1 MIKQKIM
8 TFPVE
13 SALDVQPLIAGP
25 DTPLIEVIG
34 LTSQTNS
41 QCHLLTGEVNLSTP
55 QNLGFEQK
63 GCVLIVEN
71 SHLVGI
77 LTERDIVRLI
87 AENRSL
93 DKLTAQAVMSQPV
106 VTIIDEGHLTVF
118 TALELM
124 NRQKIRHLP
133 VLDQHGQIKG
143 LLTPRRIRNFLQ
155 PSDLL
160 KVRRVHEVMITDVV
174 YALSEDS
181 LLQITQLMNQRHVS
195 CVVIIAPATH
205 NTESPCPKGIITER
219 DIVQFQ
225 RLELDFAQTQ
235 AQEVMSTPLSLV
247 GPNDSLWAVH
257 QKMQHQKVR
266 RLVVADSQGSLRGI
280 VTQSSLLP
288 VNPSEIYEFVE
299 QQQQLIKQLETQNH
313 LLLQQRNQELEQL
326 IQDRTSKLERR
337 DLMRHHLAKG
347 LATSTGKDFFQS
359 LVMHLNQALPAD
371 FVYIGQLVES
381 EGQATIR
388 TLAVAKEGQ
397 LQSNFEY
404 ALAGMPCEEV
414 VDQQSCVCHQGV
426 SAVFPHDQ
434 ILRNLCIKGYLGT
447 PLMSSSKQ
455 VVGLIVVLCHQ
466 PLEDLE
472 FIEEVLTILA
482 QRTTAEL
489 ERQTAETD
497 RNRFLTVSLDL
508 HCIAGFDGYF
518 KTVNP
523 SFVRILG
530 YSIKELL
537 AQPFLNFVHP
547 EDRDAT
553 VRELEQLEMGTNTI
567 AFENRYRCHDGSYR
581 WFLWSATPYLQQQQI
596 YASARDIT
604 ARKEIEQVLAL
615 RARQQT
621 SVAHLGALALAN
633 RDLDDLMNEIVRVI
647 SQTLEVEYCKVLQL
661 LPDGESLLLKA
672 GVGWQPGLV
681 GQTIIGTERESQ
693 AGYTLRSTRPVIVD
707 NLETETRFSGPP
719 LLRDHKVVSGMS
731 VIIQGQHQTYGV
743 IGAHTIY
750 HRLFNENDID
760 FLQAV
765 ANLLAQTMDRHQ
777 IDQVLR
783 QNELEY
789 RTLAEN
795 LPGIIYRV
803 FPEDHNRTVFLNDQ
817 CKTLTGNDSINLSVG
832 EVCSIDPMIVP
843 EDRSQVVTTVQE
855 AVSCLKPFQVE
866 YRIKDKQ
873 DQIRY
878 FWEKGQPIPAQ
889 NGQPLHIDGV
899 IFDVTDRKQ
908 AEAAQQESQQ
918 RLNSILE
925 SLQDVVWS
933 VSADSYE
940 LLYLSPAA
948 EEVYGRSI
956 SEFFD
961 NSQLWLHVVHP
972 QDQEKV
978 RSFSDQLLK
987 TGNKE
992 LEYRIVRPDGS
1003 IRWLLDRGWVI
1014 KDAEGMV
1021 LRLDGVATDITERQQ
1036 SQDQIS
1042 ELAALLDVATDAIL
1056 VRGLD
1061 GRIQYWNKGAT
1072 ALYGWTQKESLSQD
1086 VDQLLDITNEEAA
1099 EIEQYVRKQGKWQ
1112 GEQQHVTKSGDVI
1125 TVMSRWT
1132 LVQDSLGNSK
1142 AILIVNTDVTQAK
1155 KLEKQF
1161 LRAQR
1166 LESIGSLASGIAH
1179 DLNNILT
1186 PIYGVAQL
1194 LPLQLPN
1201 ASEQIQHQF
1210 EILQAC
1216 AQRGSKLIT
1225 QVLSFSRGADGE
1237 RAILYIKPLLSEL
1250 RDFALKTFP
1259 KSIEISMQISEDLWS
1274 IHADATQVHQVFMNL
1289 LVNARD
1295 AMPDG
1300 GFLSVHAMNL
1310 TLDETLAA
1318 DYLNAQTGPYILV
1331 TITDTGIGIPP
1342 KLQEQIFE
1350 PFFTTKEPEGG
1361 TGLGLSTV
1369 NKIIQSHHGFI
1380 TVYSEVGQGSQFKI
1394 YLPAVESTARVEKEH
1409 LDCPNGQ
1416 GEIVLVVDD
1425 EAPIREVA
1433 QSMLLKHN
1441 YQVMTAADGID
1452 AIAQFAQHHTEIDV
1466 VLMDMQ
1472 MPTLSG
1478 ETTIQALRK
1487 INPQLKVIV
1496 TSGLLVDET
1505 FALSLG
1511 QCVRAFLQKPFSS
1524 DTLLRMLQNILQNK
1538 SQDTDIKALANN
1550 SD

>member
-1 MIKQKIM
+1 MQQFM
-8 TFPVE
+8 TFPLE
-13 SALDVQPLIAGP
+13 AALDLQPLIAAP
-25 DTPLIEVIG
+25 DTPLTEVIG
-34 LTSQTNS
+34 LTSRS
-41 QCHLLTGEVNLSTP
+41 ALHCHLMADEVNQPTLP
-55 QNLGFEQK
+55 QLGIEQT
-63 GCVLIVEN
+63 GCVLFEEDTQ
-71 SHLVGI
+71 LVGI

-93 DKLTAQAVMSQPV
+93 GELTAAAVMSQPV
-106 VTIIDEGHLTVF
+106 VTLVDDGHSTVF
-118 TALELM
+118 TALERM
-124 NRQKIRHLP
+124 NRQHIRHLP
-133 VLDQHGQIKG
+133 VLDQQGQVKG
-143 LLTPRRIRNFLQ
+143 LLTPRRIRNLLQ

-160 KVRRVHEVMITDVV
+160 KIRRVREVMTPDVV
-174 YALSEDS
+174 QALPTNS
-181 LLQITQLMNQRHVS
+181 LLQITQCMNLQGVS
-195 CVVIIAPATH
+195 CIVMVEPADDL
-205 NTESPCPKGIITER
+205 TENHCPIGIITER

-247 GPNDSLWAVH
+247 TPDDSLWTVH
-257 QKMQHQKVR
+257 QKMQQQKVR
-266 RLVVADSQGSLRGI
+266 RLVVADGHGTLRGI
-280 VTQSSLLP
+280 VTQRNLLP
-288 VNPSEIYEFVE
+288 VDPAEIYEVVE
-299 QQQQLIKQLETQNH
+299 LLQQQITQLETQNH
-313 LLLQQRNQELEQL
+313 QLLQKRNQELEQL
-326 IQDRTSKLERR
+326 VQDRTSKLERR

-347 LATSTGKDFFQS
+347 LATSTGEDFFQS
-359 LVMHLNQALPAD
+359 LVTHLNQVLPAD
-371 FVYIGQLVES
+371 FAHIGQLVNI

-388 TLAVAKEGQ
+388 TLAVAKAGQ

-404 ALAGMPCEEV
+404 ALAGTPCEEV
-414 VDQQSCVCHQGV
+414 IEQQSCMYHQGV
-426 SAVFPHDQ
+426 QAVFPHDQ
-434 ILRNLCIKGYLGT
+434 MLRDLSIEGYLGI
-447 PLMSSSKQ
+447 PLISSAKQ
-455 VVGLIVVLCHQ
+455 VVGLIVVLCRQ
-466 PLEDLE
+466 PLDDLA

-482 QRTTAEL
+482 QKTTAEL

-497 RNRFLTVSLDL
+497 RNRFLSVSLDL

-523 SFVRILG
+523 AFISTLG

-553 VRELEQLEMGTNTI
+553 VRELEQLAMGTNTI

-596 YASARDIT
+596 YASASDIT
-604 ARKEIEQVLAL
+604 KQKIIEQTLAL

-621 SVAHLGALALAN
+621 SVAQLGALALAS
-633 RDLDDLMNEIVRVI
+633 RDIDGLMNEIVRVV

-661 LPDGESLLLKA
+661 RPDGESLLLKA

-681 GQTIIGTERESQ
+681 GQAIIGTEQESQ
-693 AGYTLRSTRPVIVD
+693 AGYTLRSSRPVIVD

-719 LLRDHKVVSGMS
+719 LLLDHKVVSGMS
-731 VIIQGQHQTYGV
+731 VILQGQHQTYGV
-743 IGAHTIY
+743 IGAHTGH

-760 FLQAV
+760 FLQSV
-765 ANLLAQTMDRHQ
+765 ANLLAQALDRHQ
-777 IDQVLR
+777 IDQTLR
-783 QNELEY
+783 QSEQEY

-795 LPGIIYRV
+795 LPGIVYRV
-803 FPEDHNRTVFLNDQ
+803 FPEDHNRMVFLNDQ
-817 CKTLTGNDSINLSVG
+817 CKTLTGNDSIDLSVG

-843 EDRSQVVTTVQE
+843 EDRPQVVTTVQE
-855 AVSCLKPFQVE
+855 AVSSLMPFQVE
-866 YRIKDKQ
+866 YRIQDKQ

-899 IFDVTDRKQ
+899 IFDVTEGKL
-908 AEAAQQESQQ
+908 AEVAHQESQQ
-918 RLNSILE
+918 RLNNILE
-925 SLQDVVWS
+925 SLQDIVWS
-933 VSADSYE
+933 VKADSFE

-948 EEVYGRSI
+948 EEIYGRPI
-956 SEFFD
+956 SAFID
-961 NSQLWLHVVHP
+961 NSQLWLQAMHP
-972 QDQEKV
+972 DDRAKVSGFSERILETGSQEV
-978 RSFSDQLLK
+978 
-987 TGNKE
+987 
-992 LEYRIVRPDGS
+992 EYRIVRPDGS
-1003 IRWLLDRGWVI
+1003 IRWLLDRGRVI
-1014 KDAEGMV
+1014 KDAEERV
-1021 LRLDGVATDITERQQ
+1021 LRLDGVATDITERKQ
-1036 SQDQIS
+1036 SQEQIS
-1042 ELAALLDVATDAIL
+1042 ELAALLNVATDAIL
-1056 VRGLD
+1056 VQGPD
-1061 GRIQYWNKGAT
+1061 GRIQYWSKGAS
-1072 ALYGWTQKESLSQD
+1072 ALYGWTQEEALSQE
-1086 VDQLLDITNEEAA
+1086 VGQLLEVTDEKAA
-1099 EIEQYVRKQGKWQ
+1099 EIEQYVRQHGKWQ
-1112 GEQQHVTKSGDVI
+1112 GEQQQVTKSGDAI

-1132 LVQDSLGNSK
+1132 LVKDSLGNPK

-1166 LESIGSLASGIAH
+1166 LESIGALASGIAH

-1210 EILQAC
+1210 EILQTC

-1250 RDFALKTFP
+1250 RDFTLKTFP
-1259 KSIEISMQISEDLWS
+1259 KSIEVSTHIPDDLWS

-1295 AMPDG
+1295 AMPEG
-1300 GFLSVHAMNL
+1300 GSLSIHAMNFP
-1310 TLDETLAA
+1310 LDEALAA
-1318 DYLNAQTGPYILV
+1318 DFLNAQAGPYILITV
-1331 TITDTGIGIPP
+1331 TDTGIGIPP
-1342 KLQEQIFE
+1342 ELQEQIFE
-1350 PFFTTKEPEGG
+1350 PFFTTKEPAGG

-1369 NKIIQSHHGFI
+1369 NKIIQSHYGYI
-1380 TVYSEVGQGSQFKI
+1380 TVYSEVGQGTQFKV
-1394 YLPAVESTARVEKEH
+1394 YLPAIESVSSVEEEQ
-1409 LDCPNGQ
+1409 LECPNGQ
-1416 GEIVLVVDD
+1416 GEVVLVVDD

-1433 QSMLLKHN
+1433 QSMLVKHN
-1441 YQVMTAADGID
+1441 YQVMVADDGID
-1452 AIAQFAQHHTEIDV
+1452 AIAQYAQHHTEIDV

-1478 ETTIQALRK
+1478 ETTIQTLRK

-1511 QCVRAFLQKPFSS
+1511 QCVKAFLQKPFSS
-1524 DTLLRMLQNILQNK
+1524 DALLRMLQNILQEK
-1538 SQDTDIKALANN
+1538 SQDTETEASANK